1 MVWNDTSVGSLIFLD
16 GLISLEAS
24 TSNLALKMSKY
35 SLNIFLDIVC
45 YNILFTGKHSSL
57 RLIDKLVIN
66 ANNSLFML
74 LCGGQ
79 FSLVEEGWITRELY
93 L

>member
-1 MVWNDTSVGSLIFLD
+1 MVWNDTAVGSLIFLD

-24 TSNLALKMSKY
+24 TLNIVLKMSTY
-35 SLNIFLDIVC
+35 NLNNFFNIVF
-45 YNILFTGKHSSL
+45 YIILFTGKHSSL
-57 RLIDKLVIN
+57 RLIDRLVIN

-79 FSLVEEGWITRELY
+79 FSLLEEGGKPGASV
-93 L
+93 